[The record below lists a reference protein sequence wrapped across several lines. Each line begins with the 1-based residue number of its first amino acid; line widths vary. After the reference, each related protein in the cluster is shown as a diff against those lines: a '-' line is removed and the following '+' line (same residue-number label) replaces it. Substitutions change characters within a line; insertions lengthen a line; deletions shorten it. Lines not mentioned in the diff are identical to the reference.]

1 MYLPHH
7 IAILWDVVLEYD
19 RRQQY
24 IVGGLW
30 VVVLAVGTYFVGVEL
45 LITIA
50 VLLLLDLVTDPIYRV
65 FNLR

>member
-1 MYLPHH
+1 M
-7 IAILWDVVLEYD
+7 LWDVVSEYD

-24 IVGGLW
+24 IIGVLW

-45 LITIA
+45 LTTIA